1 MGQRS
6 LSCCLACGIHIKDDV
21 AATLPIPDTTDGFVR
36 PPLGKAGLLEER
48 AKRFQA
54 RTVYARQ
61 ETTQRGPMGKLSAPK
76 QGHERSIK
84 GS

>member
-6 LSCCLACGIHIKDDV
+6 LPCCLACGIHIKDDV

-36 PPLGKAGLLEER
+36 PPRGLAGLLEER

-61 ETTQRGPMGKLSAPK
+61 ETTERWPDGEAQRAQAGP
-76 QGHERSIK
+76 
-84 GS
+84 

>member
-1 MGQRS
+1 ME
-6 LSCCLACGIHIKDDV
+6 
-21 AATLPIPDTTDGFVR
+21 FVR
-36 PPLGKAGLLEER
+36 PPLGKAGLFEER

-61 ETTQRGPMGKLSAPK
+61 ETTEAGAMGKLSAPK

-84 GS
+84 GSYPLKEVGERPFSADGIADQQD